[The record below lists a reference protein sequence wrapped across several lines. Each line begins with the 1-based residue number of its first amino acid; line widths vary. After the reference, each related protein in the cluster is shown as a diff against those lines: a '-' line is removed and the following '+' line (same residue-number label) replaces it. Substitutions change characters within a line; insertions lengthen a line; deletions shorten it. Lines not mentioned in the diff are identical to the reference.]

1 MHWRAR
7 RWASLLAISFTVT
20 TTHHQK
26 NQKRSPGLPHTWT
39 FVCIWEL
46 IACNRRSDSL
56 DAAINTSNDA
66 GAALSTPVAE
76 QELTNRF
83 LSLFARVHHGE
94 GIGALLLAGHVFMLL
109 SAYYILKTV
118 RESLILSE
126 GGAEIKAYSSAAQAM
141 LLLLIIPSYGWLAS
155 KLKRDR
161 LLTFVTLFFASHLIV
176 FVLLA
181 RTSVHI
187 GVVFFLWVGIFNL
200 FVISQFW
207 ALANDLYEEEQ
218 GKRLLPIVG
227 IGSSVGAWVGSVYA
241 SSLFSTFGTSGLML
255 LATGLLFACIGTHRA
270 LRRFPKAFRKDGQAV
285 AQTPLNNQG
294 AFRLILHSR
303 YLFWIAILIVVLNVV
318 NTTGEFMLSKLVV
331 NETDRMANAG
341 LISPAQKTAYI
352 GCLLYTSDAAD

>member
-1 MHWRAR
+1 ME
-7 RWASLLAISFTVT
+7 TV
-20 TTHHQK
+20 
-26 NQKRSPGLPHTWT
+26 
-39 FVCIWEL
+39 
-46 IACNRRSDSL
+46 
-56 DAAINTSNDA
+56 INTASARGRD
-66 GAALSTPVAE
+66 LSMPAPK
-76 QELTNRF
+76 QHLTDRL
-83 LSLFARVHHGE
+83 LSAFATVREGE
-94 GIGALLLAGHVFMLL
+94 GIGALLLAMHVFLLL
-109 SAYYILKTV
+109 SSYYILKTI
-118 RESLILSE
+118 RESLILTE

-227 IGSSVGAWVGSVYA
+227 VGSSLGAWVGSVYSA
-241 SSLFSTFGTSGLML
+241 RLFSTFGTSGLML
-255 LATGLLFACIGTHRA
+255 VAIGLLLACVGIHRA
-270 LRRFPKAFRKDGQAV
+270 LRRFPKAFRKDGQAIG
-285 AQTPLNNQG
+285 QKPLNKQG
-294 AFRLILHSR
+294 AFRLILDSR
-303 YLFWIAILIVVLNVV
+303 YLFWIAILVVVLNVV

-331 NETDRMANAG
+331 NEADRMAQCRTDFVRTESGIHWRVLWCILWVGELSRHTPSAFRR
-341 LISPAQKTAYI
+341 ITAV
-352 GCLLYTSDAAD
+352 